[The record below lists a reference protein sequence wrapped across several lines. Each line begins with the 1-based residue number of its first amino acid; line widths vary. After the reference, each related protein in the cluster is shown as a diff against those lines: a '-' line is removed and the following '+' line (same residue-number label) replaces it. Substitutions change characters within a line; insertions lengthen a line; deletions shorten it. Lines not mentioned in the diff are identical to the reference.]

1 MLENKIQKK
10 SNEINNWFKAN
21 NLKRDYSRELV
32 SKQIVKNNQK
42 GFTSYTETSYNTNKA
57 YKITDNAI
65 ENIESISNNG
75 EHLSAL
81 LKTERCTI
89 ENALQY
95 QIYINQY
102 LDDCKHK
109 FGNFSKL
116 SFEKLSEI
124 TENVLKE
131 ANNYGY
137 KYYTKQK

>member
-1 MLENKIQKK
+1 MC
-10 SNEINNWFKAN
+10 KAN
-21 NLKRDYSRELV
+21 NLKLDYSRELL
-32 SKQIVKNNQK
+32 SKQIVMNNQK

-57 YKITDNAI
+57 YKITNNAI

-75 EHLSAL
+75 KHLSAL

-89 ENALQY
+89 ENVLKY
-95 QIYINQY
+95 QAYINRY

-109 FGNFSKL
+109 FGDFSKL
-116 SFEKLSEI
+116 SFKKLSEI